1 MNYDPNLT
9 NSGRMAKQT
18 VELVFQTWEYKAART
33 VVVRGNCK
41 GHSVIE
47 AAIDIVEEELGFD
60 EGELVLTNEKGDTC
74 GVELWEF
81 KLEDML
87 VEARITHIEPDND

>member
-9 NSGRMAKQT
+9 NCGRTARQT
-18 VELVFQTWEYKAART
+18 VELVFQMWEYKATRT
-33 VVVRGNCK
+33 VVVRGNCT

-47 AAIDIVEEELGFD
+47 SALHTVEEELGFD
-60 EGELVLTNEKGDTC
+60 EGELVLTNEKGDTNT
-74 GVELWEF
+74 VELWEF

-87 VEARITHIEPDND
+87 VGARITHIEPAND